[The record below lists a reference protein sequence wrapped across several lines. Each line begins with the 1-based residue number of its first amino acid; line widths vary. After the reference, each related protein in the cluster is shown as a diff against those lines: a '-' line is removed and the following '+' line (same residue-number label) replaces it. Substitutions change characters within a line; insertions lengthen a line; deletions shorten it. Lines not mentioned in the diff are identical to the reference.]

1 MYKSNKTYKSIQL
14 FKEDLILL
22 DNLLK
27 QKFGTVINSLS
38 TTLDTPNR
46 TITKDSVE
54 EVLNEFPQVINSLT
68 IVLFKQNQSY
78 QREQSVR
85 VYISSYSISVTIE
98 GEDEIWVN
106 GMEQFLKNF
115 FAERRSKVLALA
127 NYIPALAGGLIGL
140 NISTFAIA
148 IVKTNIFSAILS
160 GILLLIGFTLS
171 NYKLM
176 RKVFPIVRISPTS
189 KKKMDKMEA
198 YTVSGVIISFL
209 GLIVSVISLWK

>member
-160 GILLLIGFTLS
+160 GILLLIGFTLA